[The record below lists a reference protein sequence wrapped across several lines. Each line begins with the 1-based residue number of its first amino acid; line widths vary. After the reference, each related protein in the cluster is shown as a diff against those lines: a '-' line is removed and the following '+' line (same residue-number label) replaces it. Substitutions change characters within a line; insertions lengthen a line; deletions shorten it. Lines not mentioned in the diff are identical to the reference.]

1 MLEVRFSLKS
11 FVYTKPRFSEKNVG
25 EGLMG
30 YRTEKVRGEHVL
42 LLHNHSHT
50 ASTAASS
57 QGQGE
62 GLEKGQGRSAHGSQ
76 PLILSLCSCFLDHR
90 SHNAVWHTPLH
101 GKGLSAWTY
110 GFHPDHMQAVTAVP
124 PSQLTRL

>member
-25 EGLMG
+25 GLMG
-30 YRTEKVRGEHVL
+30 YGLKRLEENTCCFCI
-42 LLHNHSHT
+42 T
-50 ASTAASS
+50 AASTATSS

-62 GLEKGQGRSAHGSQ
+62 GLEKGQGKFAHGSQ
-76 PLILSLCSCFLDHR
+76 TLILSLCSCFLDHR

-110 GFHPDHMQAVTAVP
+110 GFHPDHMEAVTAVP